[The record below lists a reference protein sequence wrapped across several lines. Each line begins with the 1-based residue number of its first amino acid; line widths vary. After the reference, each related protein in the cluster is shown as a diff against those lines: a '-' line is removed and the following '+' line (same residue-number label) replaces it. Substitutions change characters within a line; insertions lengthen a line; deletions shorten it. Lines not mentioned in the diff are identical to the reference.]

1 MILAEHIRL
10 YGKKLIV
17 NVFSARPGAVN
28 YQWGLADK
36 VSKEMQ
42 IVKMWQQLSATYN
55 YICQLYQSRG
65 FLTVEESNYA
75 NQIYQMLVGLNTQK
89 MKVDKELTDEMIK
102 HLVKMKAKQ
111 M

>member
-1 MILAEHIRL
+1 MMN
-10 YGKKLIV
+10 
-17 NVFSARPGAVN
+17 NVFEQFDELYSRWSVV
-28 YQWGLADK
+28 DK
-36 VSKEMQ
+36 VAKEMQ
-42 IVKMWQQLSATYN
+42 IAKMWQQLSSRYN

-65 FLTVEESNYA
+65 YLTVDESNYA

-102 HLVKMKAKQ
+102 HLMKMKAKQ